1 MDVETNKAIGR
12 CLRNERKARKLQQQ
26 DVAAAM
32 GRPQS
37 FVSKLEN
44 GERKFVLAEIFAY
57 ARALGM
63 SAHDLLDDVEGAL
76 TLPEPSSKVSPGGEK
91 DQRSHPDPKAKMA
104 APTWES
110 PKVGAAFFV
119 A

>member
-44 GERKFVLAEIFAY
+44 GERKFVLADIFA
-57 ARALGM
+57 
-63 SAHDLLDDVEGAL
+63 
-76 TLPEPSSKVSPGGEK
+76 
-91 DQRSHPDPKAKMA
+91 
-104 APTWES
+104 
-110 PKVGAAFFV
+110 
-119 A
+119 

>member
-12 CLRNERKARKLQQQ
+12 CLRDVRKARHLQQR

-44 GERKFVLAEIFAY
+44 GERKFVLAGYSSDGGAKGKPHKGAHVLHAFAQILKRRQGGRGY
-57 ARALGM
+57 TAGFRARY
-63 SAHDLLDDVEGAL
+63 
-76 TLPEPSSKVSPGGEK
+76 
-91 DQRSHPDPKAKMA
+91 
-104 APTWES
+104 
-110 PKVGAAFFV
+110 
-119 A
+119 

>member
-12 CLRNERKARKLQQQ
+12 CLRNERKARKLKQQ

-91 DQRSHPDPKAKMA
+91 DQR
-104 APTWES
+104 
-110 PKVGAAFFV
+110 
-119 A
+119 

>member
-76 TLPEPSSKVSPGGEK
+76 TLPEPPSKVFPGSEK
-91 DQRSHPDPKAKMA
+91 DQRYHPDPKAKKR
-104 APTWES
+104 PRPGNHPRS
-110 PKVGAAFFV
+110 GPPSS
-119 A
+119 

>member
-76 TLPEPSSKVSPGGEK
+76 TLPESPSKVSPGGEK
-91 DQRSHPDPKAKMA
+91 DQRYHPDPKAK
-104 APTWES
+104 
-110 PKVGAAFFV
+110 
-119 A
+119 

>member
-44 GERKFVLAEIFAY
+44 GER
-57 ARALGM
+57 
-63 SAHDLLDDVEGAL
+63 
-76 TLPEPSSKVSPGGEK
+76 
-91 DQRSHPDPKAKMA
+91 
-104 APTWES
+104 
-110 PKVGAAFFV
+110 
-119 A
+119 

>member
-12 CLRNERKARKLQQQ
+12 CLRNVRKARDLHQQ

-44 GERKFVLAEIFAY
+44 GERKLVLSEFFAY

-63 SAHDLLDDVEGAL
+63 SAQDLLDDVEGAL
-76 TLPEPSSKVSPGGEK
+76 TLPDQSPEPLSGEK
-91 DQRSHPDPKAKMA
+91 DPGQ
-104 APTWES
+104 
-110 PKVGAAFFV
+110 
-119 A
+119 

>member
-76 TLPEPSSKVSPGGEK
+76 PEPPSKVFPGGEK
-91 DQRSHPDPKAKMA
+91 DQR
-104 APTWES
+104 
-110 PKVGAAFFV
+110 
-119 A
+119 

>member
-76 TLPEPSSKVSPGGEK
+76 TLPEPPSKVFPGSEK
-91 DQRSHPDPKAKMA
+91 DQR
-104 APTWES
+104 
-110 PKVGAAFFV
+110 
-119 A
+119 